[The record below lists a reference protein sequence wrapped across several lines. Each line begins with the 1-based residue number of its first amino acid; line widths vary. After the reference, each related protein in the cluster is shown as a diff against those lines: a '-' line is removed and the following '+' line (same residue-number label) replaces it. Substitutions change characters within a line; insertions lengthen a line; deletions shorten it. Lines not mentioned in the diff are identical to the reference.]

1 MARYTR
7 TGTGPSPVL
16 LLPVLLLQRVAL
28 VCLVVVLVVLSWP
41 KAAGAHSGAVL
52 TIHGD
57 GRGSVWV
64 VAQYQ
69 DGHPITE
76 PAGAVLTATSTST
89 GQRIGPVA
97 LRQRGDGA
105 GTLAY
110 GGSLPSGEWQVV
122 AELASPVL
130 GRCSATLRVAA
141 AGASAAPQQ
150 VRCGPAPEA
159 AAGSPS
165 SAGALLWLAVGVGV
179 LVLAAGGLALFARRK
194 AGPTVSGRKRR
205 R

>member
-141 AGASAAPQQ
+141 AGS
-150 VRCGPAPEA
+150 PA
-159 AAGSPS
+159 